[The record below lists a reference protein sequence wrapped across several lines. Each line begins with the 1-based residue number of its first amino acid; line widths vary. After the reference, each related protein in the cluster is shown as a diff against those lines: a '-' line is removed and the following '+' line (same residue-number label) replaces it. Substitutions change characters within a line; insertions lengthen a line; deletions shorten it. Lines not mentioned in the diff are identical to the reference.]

1 MTFCISDP
9 LLRSIRCITPLLL
22 VLLVSAPAQAEQES
36 AQGQVLTM
44 TGLKRDSV
52 KTVTETMK
60 FYGLRRQSPATSSPP
75 SSEKNN
81 K

>member
-1 MTFCISDP
+1 MS
-9 LLRSIRCITPLLL
+9 LSIPKRLYRTIRYLSPLLL
-22 VLLVSAPAQAEQES
+22 ALLISTPAQAEQES
-36 AQGQVLTM
+36 AEGKVLTM

-52 KTVTETMK
+52 KTVTESMK
-60 FYGLRRQSPATSSPP
+60 FYGLRRHNPVTPPP